1 MRMIKYSLVLAL
13 VFLPALVQAQG
24 VISFMGGEVG
34 NSETTLNF
42 SGGEVVN
49 GSFQGTS
56 INLIAGFGSGV
67 IGVSTSNEVID
78 TDIPQEFSLKQNYPN
93 PFNPSTNIVF
103 QLPQTAQVRLE
114 VFNTIG
120 AIVGVLVDEQRSA
133 GEYTIQFNAGNLAS
147 GVYFYRLIADN
158 NIVSTQKM
166 LLIK

>member
-1 MRMIKYSLVLAL
+1 MIKYSLVLAL

>member
-1 MRMIKYSLVLAL
+1 MIKYSLVLVLAL

>member
-1 MRMIKYSLVLAL
+1 MIKYSLVLAL

-49 GSFQGTS
+49 GCFQGTS